1 MTYNEFCGL
10 IAPSVLE
17 LENECRK
24 MNREEFVAVL
34 LAAVDREEFIQ
45 YRDDVMQEAEKQEK
59 SKKFMTAILDM
70 IYKDLFAVDA
80 NVTQEVA

>member
-1 MTYNEFCGL
+1 MTYHEFCGL

-24 MNREEFVAVL
+24 MNR
-34 LAAVDREEFIQ
+34 REEFIQ

>member
-1 MTYNEFCGL
+1 
-10 IAPSVLE
+10 
-17 LENECRK
+17 
-24 MNREEFVAVL
+24 MNQ
-34 LAAVDREEFIQ
+34 EEFIQ

-70 IYKDLFAVDA
+70 VYKDLFAVDA

>member
-1 MTYNEFCGL
+1 MTYHEFCGL

-24 MNREEFVAVL
+24 MNREEF
-34 LAAVDREEFIQ
+34 IQ
-45 YRDDVMQEAEKQEK
+45 YCDDVMQEVEKQEK
-59 SKKFMTAILDM
+59 SKKFMTAILDT

>member
-1 MTYNEFCGL
+1 MTYHEFCGL

-24 MNREEFVAVL
+24 MNQ
-34 LAAVDREEFIQ
+34 EEFIQ
-45 YRDDVMQEAEKQEK
+45 YRDDVMQETEKQEK

-70 IYKDLFAVDA
+70 VYKDLFAVDA

>member
-1 MTYNEFCGL
+1 MTYHEFCGL

-17 LENECRK
+17 LENECSK
-24 MNREEFVAVL
+24 MNQ
-34 LAAVDREEFIQ
+34 EEFIQ

-70 IYKDLFAVDA
+70 VYKDLFAVDA